1 VGPLIDLIPLPYTD
15 AVVAA
20 GALVLGVAAGVLGTF
35 AVLRRRS
42 LVGDAVAHATLPGV
56 ALAFLLAGAKDPAG
70 LLVGAAIAGG
80 LAAVLMVGIERTGR
94 LRPDTAIGVVLAGFF
109 SLGIVLLTAIA
120 GTGDADQAG
129 LERYLFGQAAGITE
143 GEVTLMAAL
152 AGVALAVVAVA
163 FRALKTTLFDPSFA
177 AAAGLRVRLLELL
190 MTVLLVV
197 AVVIG
202 VRSVGAILMV
212 AMLVIPAATA
222 RQVTRRLSRMLPVAG
237 LVGAAVGVSGA
248 LLASAAEVPTG
259 PVVVLMGT
267 AVVIAAILLAPG
279 RGVAWRARR
288 VVRDGRRAR
297 EEAAL
302 LSLDGAAAAG
312 VRTDAAAL
320 AAAGGHPAPV
330 LRRALAG
337 LRAAGLAREQA
348 GTWVLTER
356 GREAA
361 RVAHERRALWGAWL
375 EHGWRLDL
383 PDAREPDPRDLP
395 GSLGADAARA
405 LRAHAEAPA

>member
-1 VGPLIDLIPLPYTD
+1 
-15 AVVAA
+15 
-20 GALVLGVAAGVLGTF
+20 
-35 AVLRRRS
+35 
-42 LVGDAVAHATLPGV
+42 
-56 ALAFLLAGAKDPAG
+56 
-70 LLVGAAIAGG
+70 
-80 LAAVLMVGIERTGR
+80 MVGIERTGR

-152 AGVALAVVAVA
+152 GGVALAVVAVA

-190 MTVLLVV
+190 MTALLVV

-212 AMLVIPAATA
+212 AMLVVPAATA
-222 RQVTRRLSRMLPVAG
+222 RQLTRRFSRTLPVAG
-237 LVGAAVGVSGA
+237 LVGAVVGVSGA

-259 PVVVLMGT
+259 PVIVLVGT

-288 VVRDGRRAR
+288 VARDGRRAH

-302 LSLDGAAAAG
+302 LALDAAAG
-312 VRTDAAAL
+312 AGVRADAATL

-330 LRRALAG
+330 VRRALAG
-337 LRAAGLAREQA
+337 LRSAGLAREAA
-348 GTWVLTER
+348 GTWDLTAD
-356 GREAA
+356 GRDAA
-361 RVAHERRALWGAWL
+361 RAAHERRALWGAWL
-375 EHGWRLDL
+375 EHGWRLEL

-395 GSLGADAARA
+395 GSLGPDAARA
-405 LRAHAEAPA
+405 LRAHAEAAA